1 MNNPL
6 NVIGNNHPKDGLF
19 LVILNGQYQW
29 VFLALKKNH
38 KIFLQL
44 FGFLKSFQYLCTES
58 EQKEKTM
65 TEKDTN
71 NSSTSSVDKILSH
84 QLFVVEKDPIKDKAW
99 EKQQEKALQQQS
111 PKVEVNE
118 VVQESHKPRMA
129 EVYSNDLQTLKIWFD
144 SKQFTKELEE
154 SIRQLPKTLFS
165 DDTIEYYI
173 QERVKK
179 EEEIMAL
186 ALATV

>member
-1 MNNPL
+1 M
-6 NVIGNNHPKDGLF
+6 
-19 LVILNGQYQW
+19 
-29 VFLALKKNH
+29 A
-38 KIFLQL
+38 
-44 FGFLKSFQYLCTES
+44 
-58 EQKEKTM
+58 EQ
-65 TEKDTN
+65 DIN
-71 NSSTSSVDKILSH
+71 NSSNSSVDKILSH

-111 PKVEVNE
+111 QKIEVKE
-118 VVQESHKPRMA
+118 AVQETHKPRIA
-129 EVYSNDLQTLKIWFD
+129 EVYNNDLQTLRIWYD

-154 SIRQLPKTLFS
+154 RIRQLPKTLFS

>member
-1 MNNPL
+1 M
-6 NVIGNNHPKDGLF
+6 F
-19 LVILNGQYQW
+19 R
-29 VFLALKKNH
+29 
-38 KIFLQL
+38 
-44 FGFLKSFQYLCTES
+44 FLKSFLYLCTES
-58 EQKEKTM
+58 EQKEKAM
-65 TEKDTN
+65 TEQYTN

-118 VVQESHKPRMA
+118 AVQETHKPMMA
-129 EVYSNDLQTLKIWFD
+129 EVYNTDLQTLRIWYD
-144 SKQFTKELEE
+144 SKQFTKELED
-154 SIRQLPKTLFS
+154 SIRQLPKSLFS

-179 EEEIMAL
+179 EEEIL
-186 ALATV
+186 AMSLATV

>member
-1 MNNPL
+1 M
-6 NVIGNNHPKDGLF
+6 
-19 LVILNGQYQW
+19 
-29 VFLALKKNH
+29 A
-38 KIFLQL
+38 
-44 FGFLKSFQYLCTES
+44 
-58 EQKEKTM
+58 EQ
-65 TEKDTN
+65 DTI

-111 PKVEVNE
+111 QKVEVKE
-118 VVQESHKPRMA
+118 AVQETHKPRMA
-129 EVYSNDLQTLKIWFD
+129 EVYNNDLQTLRIWFD
-144 SKQFTKELEE
+144 SKKFTNELEE
-154 SIRQLPKTLFS
+154 SIRKLPKTLFS

-179 EEEIMAL
+179 EEEIMAI

>member
-1 MNNPL
+1 M
-6 NVIGNNHPKDGLF
+6 
-19 LVILNGQYQW
+19 
-29 VFLALKKNH
+29 A
-38 KIFLQL
+38 
-44 FGFLKSFQYLCTES
+44 
-58 EQKEKTM
+58 EQ
-65 TEKDTN
+65 DIN

-111 PKVEVNE
+111 QKVEVNE
-118 VVQESHKPRMA
+118 AVQETHKQSMA
-129 EVYSNDLQTLKIWFD
+129 EVYNNDLQTLRIWFD
-144 SKQFTKELEE
+144 SKQFTNELED

-165 DDTIEYYI
+165 DDTIEYYL

-179 EEEIMAL
+179 EEEIMAM

>member
-1 MNNPL
+1 M
-6 NVIGNNHPKDGLF
+6 
-19 LVILNGQYQW
+19 
-29 VFLALKKNH
+29 A
-38 KIFLQL
+38 
-44 FGFLKSFQYLCTES
+44 
-58 EQKEKTM
+58 EQ
-65 TEKDTN
+65 DTI

-111 PKVEVNE
+111 QKVEVKE
-118 VVQESHKPRMA
+118 AVQETHKPMMA
-129 EVYSNDLQTLKIWFD
+129 EVYNNDLQTLRIWYD
-144 SKQFTKELEE
+144 SKQFTNELEN

-186 ALATV
+186 ALETV